1 MLDDKL
7 LDYISTIKS
16 PFENDEVSQEELEF
30 RGYLRYCKDCI
41 IKSAGT
47 SECLTQIN
55 LYFTELKTNLTE
67 SEYNQFLNDLIST
80 IIKQYGMTYL
90 SNYLI
95 QKDITIIDND
105 IKEKF
110 IMFMEHNGY
119 FTYLSKCLSQLPE
132 SILRNDSKIKVFLDA
147 DYDSFVIKLNSYKKV
162 HPWIKDYFY
171 CCSKKDGIETLYLL
185 LKKDLLGLFIEQNS
199 KSKKD

>member
-41 IKSAGT
+41 IKSVGT
-47 SECLTQIN
+47 NECLTQIN
-55 LYFTELKTNLTE
+55 LYFNELKTNLTE
-67 SEYNQFLNDLIST
+67 SEYNQFLNDLISA

-119 FTYLSKCLSQLPE
+119 FRYLCKCLSQLPE
-132 SILRNDSKIKVFLDA
+132 SILRNESKIKVFLDA

-171 CCSKKDGIETLYLL
+171 CCSRQDGIETLYLL

-199 KSKKD
+199 KTKKD

>member
-41 IKSAGT
+41 IKSVGT

-55 LYFTELKTNLTE
+55 LYFSELKTNLTE

-119 FTYLSKCLSQLPE
+119 FNYLCKCLSQLPE

>member
-7 LDYISTIKS
+7 LDYISTVKS

-41 IKSAGT
+41 IKSVGT
-47 SECLTQIN
+47 NECLTQIN

-67 SEYNQFLNDLIST
+67 SEYNQFLIDLISA
-80 IIKQYGMTYL
+80 IVKQYGMTYL
-90 SNYLI
+90 SNYLL
-95 QKDITIIDND
+95 QKDVTIIDND

-132 SILRNDSKIKVFLDA
+132 SILRNESKIKVFIDA

-171 CCSKKDGIETLYLL
+171 CCSRQDGIETLYLL
-185 LKKDLLGLFIEQNS
+185 LKKDLLGLLIEQNS